1 MITNT
6 VLNYSGAS
14 SANNTTTSSIL
25 SLAATY
31 ALQQKLVFSLSGL
44 SDLNFSSSNIL
55 TATLPEPASVTLL
68 GGILLLTA
76 GAIRRKTRRT

>member
-1 MITNT
+1 M
-6 VLNYSGAS
+6 
-14 SANNTTTSSIL
+14 
-25 SLAATY
+25 
-31 ALQQKLVFSLSGL
+31 LVFSLSGL